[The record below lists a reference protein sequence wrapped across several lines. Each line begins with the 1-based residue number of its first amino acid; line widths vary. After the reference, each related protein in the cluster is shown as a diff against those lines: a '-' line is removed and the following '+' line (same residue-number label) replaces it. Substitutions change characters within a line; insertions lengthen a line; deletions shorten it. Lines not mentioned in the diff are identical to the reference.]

1 MRIFVI
7 TREEPFY
14 VPIYLS
20 KLLQEKHNDI
30 IGAAIATIASP
41 HLSILQLYQL
51 AGFRGFILQ
60 GLELILFKTYN
71 ILNAFIPF
79 KRFYSIRKMMRRYN
93 IPMYKIAHGE
103 VNSQEFVEILR
114 SLKPDLI
121 LSVANSQIL
130 KKQILEIPGKGAIN
144 VHGSLLPKYRGILA
158 AFWVLANNEKET
170 GVSIHYMNPE
180 IDDGKI
186 IVQQKIGISEKD
198 SIHSLYRKI
207 STIGAS
213 LILEAVTL
221 IENKKVVTKPNDET
235 KATYFLKPKKH
246 DIQRFRKQGRSFR

>member
-1 MRIFVI
+1 MRIFLI

-30 IGAAIATIASP
+30 IGAAVAIIASP

-71 ILNAFIPF
+71 ILNTFIPF
-79 KRFYSIRKMMRRYN
+79 KRFYSIRKMMRHYN
-93 IPMYKIAHGE
+93 IPMYKITHGGI
-103 VNSQEFVEILR
+103 NSQEFVEILR
-114 SLKPDLI
+114 ALKPDLI

-158 AFWVLANNEKET
+158 AFWVLVNNEKET
-170 GVSIHYMNPE
+170 GVTVHYMNPE
-180 IDDGKI
+180 IDNGEI
-186 IVQQKIGISEKD
+186 IVQQKIGISAKD

-207 STIGAS
+207 STIGAN